1 MWIRTIGATLRL
13 KFCDIRK
20 GSIKISCKTRTAI
33 IEHRNA
39 YFAIFYETIK
49 WCSISLKWNMQKFEN
64 HGLNIWFINSQ
75 VRPNSRP
82 TARNRFYGR
91 NKNYLIKGNKRG
103 AQTLFYYFAEV
114 ESRTQPSRLRTQKKS
129 EAKNTRRKRSPPPKK
144 YPKFFFQATSRKK
157 ISFQIFGE
165 VFADFPSNVKKK
177 GHVHGSFLT
186 KQKKC
191 CPRAEDRTFSRTCGL
206 QGQRLQNV
214 SLRLR
219 TPSRTPFLPP
229 TEVKK

>member
-1 MWIRTIGATLRL
+1 
-13 KFCDIRK
+13 
-20 GSIKISCKTRTAI
+20 
-33 IEHRNA
+33 
-39 YFAIFYETIK
+39 
-49 WCSISLKWNMQKFEN
+49 MQKFEN

-75 VRPNSRP
+75 ARPNSRP

-91 NKNYLIKGNKRG
+91 NKNYIIKGNKRG
-103 AQTLFYYFAEV
+103 AQTLGYFTILQRW
-114 ESRTQPSRLRTQKKS
+114 SRGRNLRGQGHKKNPRPRLRTDFSRPRTQGAS
-129 EAKNTRRKRSPPPKK
+129 VLPPQKK
-144 YPKFFFQATSRKK
+144 YPIFFSGDLQKK
-157 ISFQIFGE
+157 ISFQIFRE
-165 VFADFPSNVKKK
+165 VFADFPSNVKK

-206 QGQRLQNV
+206 QGPRLQNV